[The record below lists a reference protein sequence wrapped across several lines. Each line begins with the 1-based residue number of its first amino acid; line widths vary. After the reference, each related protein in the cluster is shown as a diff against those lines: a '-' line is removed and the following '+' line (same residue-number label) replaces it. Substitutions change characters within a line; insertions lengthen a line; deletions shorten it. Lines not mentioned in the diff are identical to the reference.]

1 MDRVTFSSLASN
13 IVVIGIDGEI
23 RTLEPGQVPA
33 SGELV
38 ITEVS
43 DTSQLNFEQIAPDG
57 SSINVTDDIT
67 ALIEAIAAGEDPAQ
81 LEGDFEPAAGE
92 SDGSSPQSTGA
103 IDRTGAEALASTDF
117 ETVGTAIPLSETQ
130 ELSLLEFINQQ
141 IIIPA
146 QVIVQDISSPTIN
159 EGDQASF
166 EVTLDQPTQQ
176 ETEVTLSLSDDSA
189 TGGADYDN
197 SVITITF
204 EDGSTDQI
212 NVGED
217 GTFSVS
223 IPIGDESF
231 VITVDTIDD
240 DVFEG
245 NETFTLSGGTENQPE
260 PVTGVATITDD
271 GTGPGEEPDD
281 DRPTVASVS
290 DTTVNEGE
298 EAVLEVTL
306 SNPSTSETTV
316 NMTLSDGTAE
326 GGLDYTN
333 TSVTITFE
341 DNSTQ
346 IVNVNP
352 DGSFAVTVPANEVS
366 YNVTINTID
375 DDLFE
380 GTETFTLSGSTENQ
394 NGTTSGTGTI
404 VDDGSGPGPNPDDDR
419 PTVASI
425 SDTTVNEGGLA
436 ILDVTLS
443 NLSTTDTV
451 VSMNLADGSAE
462 GGIDYTNTS
471 VTITFEDNSTQ
482 VVNVNPDGSFDVSV
496 PANNISYSVTI
507 STIDDD
513 LFEGSETFT
522 LSGNTG
528 NQAIPQTGTGTIVD
542 DGTGPGPD
550 PDDDRP
556 TVSISDAGKINEGDT
571 ANFVVSLT
579 NASEAPVEVQL
590 DLNLGDTEAG
600 DLGTLEYNTGSGWV
614 AVPVSGV
621 VTVPA
626 GLTEFDVRIA
636 SIDDEVYEGPENFTV
651 DVTGLGPIQGS
662 DTGTATIVDDGT
674 GPEPEPD
681 DDRPTVSISD
691 AGTINEGDTANFV
704 VSLTNASESPVEVQL
719 DLNLGD
725 TEAGDLGTLE
735 YNTGSGWV
743 AVPVDGVV
751 TVPAGLTEFD
761 VRIASIDD
769 EVYEGPE
776 NFTVDVTGLGPVQGT
791 DTGTATIVDD
801 GTGPDPDPD
810 DDRPTVSISDAGTIN
825 EGDTTNFVVSLTNA
839 SEAPVEVQLDLNLGD
854 TEAGDLGTL
863 EYNTGSGWVA
873 VPVNGVVSVPA
884 GLTEFDVRIASI
896 DDEVYEGPENF
907 TVDVTGLGPVQGS
920 DTGTATIVDD
930 GTGPD
935 PDPDDDRPTVSI
947 SDAGTINEGDTAN
960 FVVSL
965 TNASEAPVEVQL
977 DLNLGDTEAGDLG
990 TLEYNTGSGWVAV
1003 PVSGVVTVP
1012 AGLTEFD
1019 VRIASIDDEVYE
1031 GPENFTVDVTGL
1043 GPVQGTDTG
1052 TATIVDDGTGPDPDP
1067 DDDRPTVSISD
1078 AGTINEG
1085 DTANF
1090 VVSLTNASEAPVEV
1104 QLDLNLGDTEA
1115 GDLGTLEYNTG
1126 SGWATVPVDGVVT
1139 VPAGLTEFDV
1149 RIASIDDEV
1158 YEGPENFT
1166 LDVTGL
1172 GPVLG
1177 TDTGTATIVDD
1188 GTGPEPEP
1196 DDDRPTVS
1204 ISDAGTINEGD
1215 TANFVVSLTN
1225 ASEAP
1230 VEVQLDLNLGDTEAG
1245 DLGTLEYNTGSG
1257 WATVPVDGVVTVPA
1271 GLTEFDVR
1279 ITSIDDEVYE
1289 GPENFTVDVT
1299 GLGPVQGTDTG
1310 TATIVDDGTGP
1321 DPDPDDDRPTVSI
1334 SDAGTIN
1341 EGDTA
1346 NFVVS
1351 LTNASEAPVEVQLD
1365 LNLGDTEA
1373 GDLGTLEYN
1382 TGSGWVAVP
1391 VGGVVSVPAG
1401 MTQFDV
1407 RITSID
1413 DEVYEGPENFTV
1425 DVTGLGPVQGTDTGT
1440 ATIVDD
1446 GTGPGPDPDDDRPG
1460 VTISDAG
1467 VINEGDT
1474 ANFVVT
1480 LANVSE
1486 DDVQVELSLNLGDT
1500 EAGDLGTLE
1509 YNTGSGWVVVPVD
1522 GVVTVPAGL
1531 TEFDVRI
1538 ASIDDEVYEG
1548 PENFTVDVT
1557 GLGPVQGTDTGT
1569 ATIVDDGTGPEPD
1582 PDDDRPTVSISDA
1595 GTINEG
1601 DTANF
1606 VVSLTNASE
1615 APVEVQLDLNLGD
1628 TEAGDLG
1635 TLEYNTG
1642 SGWVAVPVGGVVS
1655 VPAGMTQFDVRIAS
1669 IDDEVYEGPENFT
1682 VDVTGLGP
1690 VQGTDTGTATIVD
1703 DGTGPEPEPDD
1714 DRPTVSIS
1722 DAGTIN
1728 EGDTA
1733 NFVVSLTNASE
1744 APVEVQ
1750 LDLNLGD
1757 TEVGDLGTLEY
1768 NTGSGWVAV
1777 PVGGVVSVPAGMTQ
1791 FDVRIASID
1800 DEVYEGPENFTVDV
1814 TGLGPVQGTDTGT
1827 ATIVDD
1833 GTGPDPDPDDD
1844 RPTVSISDAGTINEG
1859 DTANFV
1865 VSLTNASEAP
1875 VEVQLDLNLGDTEA
1889 GDLGTLE
1896 YNTGSGWV
1904 AVPVSGVVTVPAG
1917 LTEFDVRIA
1926 SIDDEVYEGPE
1937 NFTVDV
1943 TGLGPVQGTD
1953 TGTATIVDDGTGPDP
1968 DPDDDRPTV
1977 SISDA
1982 GTINEGDTANFV
1994 VSLTNA
2000 SEAPVEVQLDLNLG
2014 DTEAGDLGTLEYDTG
2029 SGWVAV
2035 PVGGV
2040 VSVPAGMTQFDV
2052 RIASIDDEV
2061 YEGPE
2066 NFTVDVTGLGPVQ
2079 GTDTGNAT
2087 IVDDGTGPDP
2097 DPDDDRPTVSISDAG
2112 TINEGDTANFVVSLT
2127 NESEAAVQVQLTL
2140 NTGDTGVGDLGTLE
2154 YNTGSGWVAVP
2165 NDGLVTVPAGSTQF
2179 DVRID
2184 TLNDA
2189 VFEQD
2194 EDFSVSV
2201 VGVGPVLGSD
2211 VGNATIIDNDAP
2223 PAISDVIDAVVSEE
2237 GLTDGI
2243 PDSTGSPTDTT
2254 NAASFSGSF
2263 TVGDPDTA
2271 NVSVVLSGP
2280 NTLTSG
2286 GEPVSWAWNSNTQTL
2301 TASTA
2306 SLAVVATVV
2315 LTEPAVSGQGSWD
2328 YNITLF
2334 EPLDHPVNDVED
2346 IIDFDLQIS
2355 VSDGQTTTSESLN
2368 VIVED
2373 DRPSI
2378 PSNVPVVDVTNLDI
2392 PDVITGQVSFTGN
2405 GADSF
2410 SRAFG
2415 DVVVT
2420 AEGFISDESV
2430 TLGAAQVNQS
2440 SDGIGVKSSGDN
2452 GFPLDNEVD
2461 YRFANN
2467 QGVSEKL
2474 IIDLGDKV
2482 AFGAEIEFAKMF
2494 GGELEEG
2501 VASFYRDGVL
2511 IAQQT
2516 FTSDAQ
2522 SGDFAANF
2530 SVQQGG
2536 FDQIILEATDNGN
2549 GPNIEDNSDFTV
2561 KSITFIGS
2569 DGGIP
2574 IASAEGTI
2582 SSTYGADGPGVTA
2595 LTGAESG
2602 LQTAGGDDITVS
2614 VDAQNPNRLVGSTDN
2629 GVAFE
2634 VQFTPSTGKW
2644 EFIQYEPLSEPIGDG
2659 DIDFEYTVT
2668 DADGDSVTGSFAV
2681 NPAIPPTISGAVALN
2696 VSEEGLPDAN
2706 ADNGALAGFIDTTDS
2721 TNDTGSLTLGAT
2733 VESVTLGLPTTLISS
2748 DGDALVWTLSNND
2761 KTLTGSASGQP
2772 IIEVSVDDLGNLS
2785 TELLGKVDHPDS
2797 GGEDVIDLEVPVI
2810 ASNALGITSSATA
2823 TVAIEDDSPFAE
2835 TVVEDVNAM
2844 QTTGS
2849 NVQLILD
2856 VSGSMGWD
2864 SVTGSSSNV
2873 VTSRLDVL
2881 KSASIALLLEYQ
2893 LLGDTKVQIT
2903 TFSSNANVL
2912 GEDGVESSDNSLPN
2926 DLTTIWMDVDQAIA
2940 LINSLTAGG
2949 GTDYDDAVALAAEDD
2964 VWGNP
2969 ELLADA
2975 NNLSYFLSDGNPSS
2989 TGNQID
2995 ATEQSDW
3002 EAQLEQYNVTA
3013 LAYGIGTGAATQFL
3027 EPVAY
3032 DANNPIDKQIDPII
3046 VPDINSLPAILIQSI
3061 VTPITGALGS
3071 TVMGGS
3077 ASFFGADGGYVSSF
3091 NYGGVTGITV
3101 TFDGT
3106 TITVDDDANNTGATT
3121 IVDAVEDTVTIVVDS
3136 QNSVVIDL
3144 NTGEYTFFASSIAV
3158 ATQFDFDYVLTDGD
3172 GDTTAET
3179 VSFDLEPNSVEA
3191 VDDTASTPEGTPIV
3205 VDVLSNDTNSDNAAT
3220 LTLADAVVDPSKGQ
3234 VLVVDN
3240 QLVFIPSNSL
3250 DDGDSA
3256 RISYRT
3262 ESSNGDFDIGA
3273 LTVSVTASVGAPS
3286 GVGGNSDDTLVG
3298 TASADILLGEEG
3310 EDTISGN
3317 AGEDIIIGGLD
3328 DDILTGG
3335 ADGDVFVWT
3344 QMDNAVDSVTD
3355 FDASEGDKLELRDL
3369 FDDVSGTDMST
3380 LLDDFESG
3388 DFSGQVNGITLSV
3401 TEDSG
3406 DSTLTIN
3413 KGGQQLDINF
3423 DGASA
3428 ADIANSIITNLEQL
3442 RE

>member
-1 MDRVTFSSLASN
+1 MDRAAFGSLASN

-23 RTLEPGQVPA
+23 KTLEPDQLPA
-33 SGELV
+33 PGELI

-43 DTSQLNFEQIAPDG
+43 DTSQLNFEQVAPDG
-57 SSINVTDDIT
+57 SSINVSDDIT
-67 ALIEAIAAGEDPAQ
+67 ALIEAIAAGADPAQ
-81 LEGDFEPAAGE
+81 VEGDFEPAAGE

-103 IDRTGAEALASTDF
+103 IDRTGAESLASTDF
-117 ETVGTAIPLSETQ
+117 ETVGTLIPLSQSQ
-130 ELSLLEFINQQ
+130 ELSLLEFVNQEA
-141 IIIPA
+141 IIPA
-146 QVIVQDISSPTIN
+146 QVIIQDISSPTIS
-159 EGDQASF
+159 EGDPAIF
-166 EVTLDQPTQQ
+166 DITLDQPTQQ
-176 ETEVTLSLSDDSA
+176 ETEVTLSLSDNSA
-189 TGGADYDN
+189 TSGADYDN

-316 NMTLSDGTAE
+316 TMTLSDGTAE

-366 YNVTINTID
+366 YNVTINTIN

-425 SDTTVNEGGLA
+425 SDTTVNEGDLA

-462 GGIDYTNTS
+462 GGIDYTNTP

-528 NQAIPQTGTGTIVD
+528 NQAIPQTGTGTIID

-550 PDDDRP
+550 
-556 TVSISDAGKINEGDT
+556 
-571 ANFVVSLT
+571 
-579 NASEAPVEVQL
+579 
-590 DLNLGDTEAG
+590 
-600 DLGTLEYNTGSGWV
+600 
-614 AVPVSGV
+614 
-621 VTVPA
+621 
-626 GLTEFDVRIA
+626 
-636 SIDDEVYEGPENFTV
+636 
-651 DVTGLGPIQGS
+651 
-662 DTGTATIVDDGT
+662 
-674 GPEPEPD
+674 PD

-691 AGTINEGDTANFV
+691 AGTINEGDTANFI
-704 VSLTNASESPVEVQL
+704 VSLTNASEAPVEVQL

-751 TVPAGLTEFD
+751 TVPAGLT
-761 VRIASIDD
+761 
-769 EVYEGPE
+769 
-776 NFTVDVTGLGPVQGT
+776 Q
-791 DTGTATIVDD
+791 
-801 GTGPDPDPD
+801 
-810 DDRPTVSISDAGTIN
+810 
-825 EGDTTNFVVSLTNA
+825 
-839 SEAPVEVQLDLNLGD
+839 
-854 TEAGDLGTL
+854 
-863 EYNTGSGWVA
+863 
-873 VPVNGVVSVPA
+873 
-884 GLTEFDVRIASI
+884 
-896 DDEVYEGPENF
+896 
-907 TVDVTGLGPVQGS
+907 
-920 DTGTATIVDD
+920 
-930 GTGPD
+930 
-935 PDPDDDRPTVSI
+935 
-947 SDAGTINEGDTAN
+947 
-960 FVVSL
+960 
-965 TNASEAPVEVQL
+965 
-977 DLNLGDTEAGDLG
+977 
-990 TLEYNTGSGWVAV
+990 
-1003 PVSGVVTVP
+1003 
-1012 AGLTEFD
+1012 FD

-1090 VVSLTNASEAPVEV
+1090 VVSLTNASEAPVEAQLDLNLGDTEAGDLGTLEYNTGSGWVAVPVNGVVSVPAGITQFDVRIASIDDEVYEGPENFTVDVTGLGPVQGSDTGTATIVDDGTGPDPDPDDDRPTVFISDAGTINEGDTANFVVSLTNASEAPVEV

-1126 SGWATVPVDGVVT
+1126 SGWVAVPVDGVVT
-1139 VPAGLTEFDV
+1139 VSAGLTEFDV

-1166 LDVTGL
+1166 VDVTGL
-1172 GPVLG
+1172 GPVQG

-1257 WATVPVDGVVTVPA
+1257 WVAVPVDGVVTVPA
-1271 GLTEFDVR
+1271 GLTEFNVR
-1279 ITSIDDEVYE
+1279 IASIDDEVYE

-1310 TATIVDDGTGP
+1310 TATVVDDGTGP

-1365 LNLGDTEA
+1365 LNLGDTEVGDLGSLEYNTGSGWVAVPVDGVVTVPAGLTLFDVRIASIDDEVYEGPENFTVDVAGLGPVQGTDTGTATIVDDGTGPEPDPDDDRPTVSISDAGTINEGDTANFVVSLTNASESPVEVQLDLNLGDTEA

-1391 VGGVVSVPAG
+1391 VDGIVSVPAG

-1407 RITSID
+1407 RIASID

-1509 YNTGSGWVVVPVD
+1509 YNTGSGWVAVPVD

-1531 TEFDVRI
+1531 TE
-1538 ASIDDEVYEG
+1538 
-1548 PENFTVDVT
+1548 
-1557 GLGPVQGTDTGT
+1557 
-1569 ATIVDDGTGPEPD
+1569 
-1582 PDDDRPTVSISDA
+1582 
-1595 GTINEG
+1595 
-1601 DTANF
+1601 
-1606 VVSLTNASE
+1606 
-1615 APVEVQLDLNLGD
+1615 
-1628 TEAGDLG
+1628 
-1635 TLEYNTG
+1635 
-1642 SGWVAVPVGGVVS
+1642 
-1655 VPAGMTQFDVRIAS
+1655 FDVRIAS

-1750 LDLNLGD
+1750 LGLNLGDTEAGDLGTLEYNTGSGWVAVPIDGVVTVPAGLTEFNVRIASIDDEVYEGPENFTVDVTGLGPVQGTDTGSATIVDDGTGPDPDPDDDRPTVSISDAGTINEGDTANFVVSLTNASEAPVEVQLDLNLGD
-1757 TEVGDLGTLEY
+1757 TEAGDLGTLEY

-1777 PVGGVVSVPAGMTQ
+1777 PVDGVVTVPAGLTEFDVRIASIDDEVYEGPENFTVDVTGLGPVQGTDTGTATIVDDGTGPGPDPDDDRPGVTISDAGVINEGDTANFVVTLANVSEDDVQVELSLNLGDTEAGDLGTLEYNTGSGWVAVPIDGVVTVPAGLIQ

-1904 AVPVSGVVTVPAG
+1904 AVPVNGVVSVPAG
-1917 LTEFDVRIA
+1917 MTQFDVRIA

-1943 TGLGPVQGTD
+1943 TGLGPVQGSD

-2014 DTEAGDLGTLEYDTG
+2014 DTEVGDLGTLEYNIG

-2035 PVGGV
+2035 PIDGV
-2040 VSVPAGMTQFDV
+2040 VTVPAGLTEFDV

-2066 NFTVDVTGLGPVQ
+2066 NFTVDVIGLGPVQ
-2079 GTDTGNAT
+2079 GTDTGTAT
-2087 IVDDGTGPDP
+2087 IVDDGTGPGP
-2097 DPDDDRPTVSISDAG
+2097 DPDDDRPTVTSITNTMVNEGELATLDVTLSNLSTTDTIVNMSLDDGSATGGVDYNDTTVTITYEDNSTEVVAVNLDGSFSVNVPAFDSSFSITMNTINDDIYEGNEVFTLSGATSAQSQPAVGTVTIHDEADKPVVSDITNVEVFEGNDATFNVTLSNASTVAVLVSMSLLDGTALAGDDFNASSVTITYADNTTEVVNVNLDGTFDVSVPANDTTFSVTVNTVEDQIYEQTESFTLTGEIQGQNSAASGLG
-2112 TINEGDTANFVVSLT
+2112 TILDDDNTPPTVEDFNIIIDLNDPGEDALIDFGPYAQDFEDDLDPLDDKETSICITTLPEYGYLYYFDDQNNEVVLEIGDVIPESTEVRYALTEDFFDEQSFDSQDLLDEFDKDFIADSVDVNGLSFFGGTIDNNGDFINNAQIKVDFANQQVGLVVVSPGET
-2127 NESEAAVQVQLTL
+2127 GQGDEISTSEFIAIELDEGLEAEEARL
-2140 NTGDTGVGDLGTLE
+2140 DLA
-2154 YNTGSGWVAVP
+2154 S
-2165 NDGLVTVPAGSTQF
+2165 
-2179 DVRID
+2179 
-2184 TLNDA
+2184 LNDQFNNGA
-2189 VFEQD
+2189 AWINVYFYSEGVLTETQVIETSDIVFT
-2194 EDFSVSV
+2194 
-2201 VGVGPVLGSD
+2201 
-2211 VGNATIIDNDAP
+2211 GNQEGFANI
-2223 PAISDVIDAVVSEE
+2223 AIS
-2237 GLTDGI
+2237 
-2243 PDSTGSPTDTT
+2243 
-2254 NAASFSGSF
+2254 SGSF
-2263 TVGDPDTA
+2263 DEIRLFPETNSSSDKASFTLVGTQITSFNNVNDSFDYKAIDSDGLTSADTA
-2271 NVSVVLSGP
+2271 
-2280 NTLTSG
+2280 
-2286 GEPVSWAWNSNTQTL
+2286 
-2301 TASTA
+2301 
-2306 SLAVVATVV
+2306 TV
-2315 LTEPAVSGQGSWD
+2315 D
-2328 YNITLF
+2328 
-2334 EPLDHPVNDVED
+2334 
-2346 IIDFDLQIS
+2346 IDF
-2355 VSDGQTTTSESLN
+2355 
-2368 VIVED
+2368 
-2373 DRPSI
+2373 
-2378 PSNVPVVDVTNLDI
+2378 SN
-2392 PDVITGQVSFTGN
+2392 
-2405 GADSF
+2405 
-2410 SRAFG
+2410 
-2415 DVVVT
+2415 
-2420 AEGFISDESV
+2420 
-2430 TLGAAQVNQS
+2430 
-2440 SDGIGVKSSGDN
+2440 
-2452 GFPLDNEVD
+2452 
-2461 YRFANN
+2461 
-2467 QGVSEKL
+2467 
-2474 IIDLGDKV
+2474 
-2482 AFGAEIEFAKMF
+2482 
-2494 GGELEEG
+2494 
-2501 VASFYRDGVL
+2501 
-2511 IAQQT
+2511 
-2516 FTSDAQ
+2516 
-2522 SGDFAANF
+2522 
-2530 SVQQGG
+2530 
-2536 FDQIILEATDNGN
+2536 
-2549 GPNIEDNSDFTV
+2549 
-2561 KSITFIGS
+2561 
-2569 DGGIP
+2569 
-2574 IASAEGTI
+2574 
-2582 SSTYGADGPGVTA
+2582 
-2595 LTGAESG
+2595 
-2602 LQTAGGDDITVS
+2602 VS
-2614 VDAQNPNRLVGSTDN
+2614 VDAVEALGMQVAALQVNTIEGTVQDDTLIGTDGNDVLIGGLGDDELTGN
-2629 GVAFE
+2629 GGNDVF
-2634 VQFTPSTGKW
+2634 KW
-2644 EFIQYEPLSEPIGDG
+2644 TEMDTAT
-2659 DIDFEYTVT
+2659 DTVT
-2668 DADGDSVTGSFAV
+2668 DFESGDS
-2681 NPAIPPTISGAVALN
+2681 
-2696 VSEEGLPDAN
+2696 
-2706 ADNGALAGFIDTTDS
+2706 
-2721 TNDTGSLTLGAT
+2721 
-2733 VESVTLGLPTTLISS
+2733 
-2748 DGDALVWTLSNND
+2748 
-2761 KTLTGSASGQP
+2761 
-2772 IIEVSVDDLGNLS
+2772 
-2785 TELLGKVDHPDS
+2785 
-2797 GGEDVIDLEVPVI
+2797 
-2810 ASNALGITSSATA
+2810 
-2823 TVAIEDDSPFAE
+2823 
-2835 TVVEDVNAM
+2835 
-2844 QTTGS
+2844 
-2849 NVQLILD
+2849 LD
-2856 VSGSMGWD
+2856 F
-2864 SVTGSSSNV
+2864 T
-2873 VTSRLDVL
+2873 
-2881 KSASIALLLEYQ
+2881 
-2893 LLGDTKVQIT
+2893 
-2903 TFSSNANVL
+2903 
-2912 GEDGVESSDNSLPN
+2912 
-2926 DLTTIWMDVDQAIA
+2926 
-2940 LINSLTAGG
+2940 
-2949 GTDYDDAVALAAEDD
+2949 
-2964 VWGNP
+2964 
-2969 ELLADA
+2969 
-2975 NNLSYFLSDGNPSS
+2975 
-2989 TGNQID
+2989 
-2995 ATEQSDW
+2995 
-3002 EAQLEQYNVTA
+3002 
-3013 LAYGIGTGAATQFL
+3013 
-3027 EPVAY
+3027 
-3032 DANNPIDKQIDPII
+3032 
-3046 VPDINSLPAILIQSI
+3046 
-3061 VTPITGALGS
+3061 
-3071 TVMGGS
+3071 
-3077 ASFFGADGGYVSSF
+3077 
-3091 NYGGVTGITV
+3091 
-3101 TFDGT
+3101 
-3106 TITVDDDANNTGATT
+3106 
-3121 IVDAVEDTVTIVVDS
+3121 
-3136 QNSVVIDL
+3136 
-3144 NTGEYTFFASSIAV
+3144 
-3158 ATQFDFDYVLTDGD
+3158 
-3172 GDTTAET
+3172 
-3179 VSFDLEPNSVEA
+3179 
-3191 VDDTASTPEGTPIV
+3191 
-3205 VDVLSNDTNSDNAAT
+3205 
-3220 LTLADAVVDPSKGQ
+3220 
-3234 VLVVDN
+3234 
-3240 QLVFIPSNSL
+3240 
-3250 DDGDSA
+3250 
-3256 RISYRT
+3256 
-3262 ESSNGDFDIGA
+3262 
-3273 LTVSVTASVGAPS
+3273 
-3286 GVGGNSDDTLVG
+3286 
-3298 TASADILLGEEG
+3298 
-3310 EDTISGN
+3310 
-3317 AGEDIIIGGLD
+3317 
-3328 DDILTGG
+3328 
-3335 ADGDVFVWT
+3335 
-3344 QMDNAVDSVTD
+3344 
-3355 FDASEGDKLELRDL
+3355 DL
-3369 FDDVSGTDMST
+3369 FDDVSENDISV
-3380 LLDDFESG
+3380 LLDDLSSG
-3388 DFSGQVNGITLSV
+3388 DYAGEVDDISVTV
-3401 TEDSG
+3401 TEDG
-3406 DSTLTIN
+3406 GNSTLTIN
-3413 KGGQQLDINF
+3413 KDGQQLDINF